1 MFVKQAF
8 GVNSHRQLFTRLID
22 LDGQQDSDERSRVS
36 QSREVTQVPI
46 ARFTKRFWF
55 V

>member
-1 MFVKQAF
+1 
-8 GVNSHRQLFTRLID
+8 VNSHRQLFTRLID